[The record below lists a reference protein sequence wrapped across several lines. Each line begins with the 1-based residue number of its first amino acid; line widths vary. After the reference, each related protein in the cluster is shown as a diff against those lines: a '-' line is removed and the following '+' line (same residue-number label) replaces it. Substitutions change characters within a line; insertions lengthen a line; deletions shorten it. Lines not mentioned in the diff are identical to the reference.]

1 MKKFWSIKNSAESTS
16 AELLIYGPLVS
27 ESRWLDSDCVSASE
41 FRSDLQGLAGK
52 DVVVRVNSPGGD
64 VFAGQTIHN
73 LLRSYKGHVTA
84 IVDGVAASAAS
95 VVVMGAEKIIMPTNS
110 MMMIHNPAL
119 CLEKVAYNAQ
129 DLQKCLDALG
139 PIKESL
145 LSAYMRRAK
154 VDRAAISRMM
164 DDETWLTADECLRLG
179 LADKIDG
186 SIESALDGNTLVVN
200 TMKFD
205 TKNFTNLEGL
215 QKCLAQDKKKVEDR
229 MSLNISVIKNFL
241 NDLGVD
247 VKDDA
252 QQVQPVQP
260 AVPAVDAQKVAAE
273 AVAAERK
280 RVEDLDRLADESKNA
295 SVSAI
300 VAVAKKTGKTVDE
313 IKEYVDAVQSV
324 SAPAAA
330 NLSNMIADA
339 QDSGT
344 DGIQSN
350 PLDQKHL
357 SEKDEIKNM
366 ADALANCMGGQKEG
380 N

>member
-27 ESRWLDSDCVSASE
+27 ESRWLDSDSVSASE

-95 VVVMGAEKIIMPTNS
+95 VVVMGAEKIIMPANS

-119 CLEKVAYNAQ
+119 CLESAAYNAQ
-129 DLQKCLDALG
+129 DFQKCLDALG

-154 VDRAAISRMM
+154 VDRAEISRMM

-179 LADKIDG
+179 LADEIDG
-186 SIESALDGNTLVVN
+186 SVESALDGNILVVN

-229 MSLNISVIKNFL
+229 MSLNMSAIKKFL

-247 VKDDA
+247 VKDDV

-260 AVPAVDAQKVAAE
+260 VEPAVDAQKVAAE
-273 AVAAERK
+273 AVAAERE
-280 RVEDLDRLADESKNA
+280 RVEDLDSLADKSKNA

-300 VAVAKKTGKTVDE
+300 VAMAKKNGKTVDE

-339 QDSGT
+339 KDSGT

-350 PLDQKHL
+350 PLDQKQL
-357 SEKDEIKNM
+357 SEKDTIKNM

>member
-1 MKKFWSIKNSAESTS
+1 MKKFWIIKNSAESTS

-95 VVVMGAEKIIMPTNS
+95 VVVMGAEKIIMPANS

-119 CLEKVAYNAQ
+119 CLKNAAYNAQ
-129 DLQKCLDALG
+129 DLQKCLDALA

-154 VDRAAISRMM
+154 VDRAEMSRMM

-179 LADKIDG
+179 LADEIDG
-186 SIESALDGNTLVVN
+186 SIETALDGNTLVVN
-200 TMKFD
+200 AMKFD
-205 TKNFTNLEGL
+205 TKNFTNLAGL
-215 QKCLAQDKKKVEDR
+215 QKCLAHDKKKVEDR
-229 MSLNISVIKNFL
+229 MSLNISAIKNFL

-260 AVPAVDAQKVAAE
+260 AAPAVDAQKVAAE
-273 AVAAERK
+273 TVAAERK

-300 VAVAKKTGKTVDE
+300 VAMAKKTGKTVDE

-330 NLSNMIADA
+330 NLSNLIADA

-344 DGIQSN
+344 DGIQSD

-366 ADALANCMGGQKEG
+366 ADALANCMG
-380 N
+380 